1 MWHLLLPWNP
11 RHNRETICGN
21 SITKSPQPF
30 TKNKLWQTTLWNN
43 LQDWARNNSH
53 SPRWNLQRSYR
64 IKDRILRKALDDP
77 IEIYLWI
84 QQRNF
89 CEITPKNQS
98 VPNIGTADRD
108 ALKPRRIA
116 RSNQR
121 SIGHIFRYCYQ
132 HWINFRTLSKDVI
145 SSSSYALADTIKAGG
160 TAIEDVEEGGAD
172 IFNSIFG
179 VIPGVLGMASLLIV
193 LCIARYFIYKWY
205 VTSCFKSAPT
215 FNPN

>member
-1 MWHLLLPWNP
+1 MEPTKKLPYQRQNTPQSSGRPHWNIP
-11 RHNRETICGN
+11 MDTA
-21 SITKSPQPF
+21 KKF
-30 TKNKLWQTTLWNN
+30 LWNYP
-43 LQDWARNNSH
+43 QESICTH
-53 SPRWNLQRSYR
+53 
-64 IKDRILRKALDDP
+64 
-77 IEIYLWI
+77 
-84 QQRNF
+84 
-89 CEITPKNQS
+89 
-98 VPNIGTADRD
+98 IGTADRD